1 MKSKRSKSGAICWLL
16 LAMSAL
22 SVGAHDGSH
31 ASVHDTVAGIISRM
45 ERELS
50 ADQLLQLTVT
60 NVEAFLTARER
71 EVLGTAHVRF
81 RVNVPVVVTI
91 LRDTSLGNEPFWLG
105 ERGFSAAGLKV
116 SLSGHEFD

>member
-1 MKSKRSKSGAICWLL
+1 MKSKRRPSGSILIWLL

-22 SVGAHDGSH
+22 SVSAHDGSH

-50 ADQLLQLTVT
+50 AEQLLQLTVT

-91 LRDTSLGNEPFWLG
+91 VPDTSLGNEPFWLG
-105 ERGFSAAGLKV
+105 ERGFNPTGLKV
-116 SLSGHEFD
+116 SL